1 MVEETRRR
9 GPRRLAAIGRRLAR
23 PFQRIWPRL
32 PEAVLGILAVGIVG
46 FAALTHSTAIAERAS
61 RLVTGNRYLAFAD
74 GMLNPFRGAHL
85 LVESGLPVYD
95 LKLAPESIARLE
107 DGAAQAR
114 QVGVMSEEM
123 RDWVPGTF
131 IAEGRRYRVDVR
143 LRGDLPPHW
152 EGAKKSYRIKFDSQ
166 KLDDDGTIIEEDIYF
181 HGRRQINLI
190 IPIDRDYAVSP
201 FVADLMADEGLV
213 VPRGQFVVLRINGR
227 LQGLYYE
234 VEQFDKPLMAAYDRP
249 ETTIFGQNGRAQHF
263 EQYTRLGTGVAADA
277 RFDMG
282 SIRETVDPAYDLG
295 MPLIALLNAHERQ
308 PSPATFRRARA
319 ALDWDK
325 YLAFRAVTTLLN
337 TNHVR
342 FGSDNLKL
350 FFDASRGLLEP
361 VPWDAHLVRMPV
373 EPGTIDYWNEKGPD
387 ALQRSTLE
395 DPALRLQRNRLLWKW
410 VGDGGTALMRRY
422 DAIHDRVRLLAWA
435 DVMGT
440 LGQGYKMDV
449 LRRDL
454 KHNVERVHKV
464 LALSSA
470 NLVYRQLGPDLGA
483 IDVSTLNFSGMHLRT
498 ITLHDSTTAPEGSP
512 IAVTDSP
519 TLTLRFEGRYVL
531 VEDVNEDGAIDP
543 GEPVVAHAQAE
554 AGSVTFAVDRW
565 ILPEVAYKGEVIG
578 ERYWEFMDTLQGRR
592 HYLVRGHLAPA
603 ERDVLVTPLP
613 AIDAEAVN
621 AVTGAPMD
629 GAVVDPSTPP
639 PVDGTIGITAYDA
652 SDPFDVEAR
661 FLTRDA
667 FVARHPQFRPMAGD
681 PGAVTLGGA
690 VAISRTVIVPEGIR
704 VVIRPG
710 ADITLAP
717 ATSVLMYGG
726 LEAIGTPTERIRI
739 HGDPTGRPWDVFAV
753 VRPPRPVEVR
763 HTDISHGGQ
772 GQINGMLF
780 TGGFAVHNGDLTL
793 VDARFTDMQSE
804 DAINIKNGHL
814 QMVES
819 LVARTASD
827 GIDVDFGTGEIRDSV
842 FEDTTGDGID
852 LSGSTLTVTSTR
864 VARAGDKCIS
874 VGEASAPTI
883 VNNVLVG
890 CAIGIATKDLSDPR
904 VAYNTLVGNRLA
916 LQAKRKKAMFGGGA
930 GTFVNNVFAEN
941 GVMLEED
948 YFSRGQVTVRHAL
961 ADTEIARCEAC
972 RVVERVPF
980 RDAASGDWRLAPDA
994 LRGLDV
1000 GTESVEWAVGADGA
1014 ATGPGVYSLAGA
1026 IGRADTPR

>member
-1 MVEETRRR
+1 MSIETRPR
-9 GPRRLAAIGRRLAR
+9 GPRRVAALVRRAVR

-32 PEAVLGILAVGIVG
+32 PEAVLGIAAVGIVV
-46 FAALTHSTAIAERAS
+46 FATLTHSAGVAERAS
-61 RLVTGNRYLAFAD
+61 RLVTGHRYLAFAD
-74 GMLNPFRGAHL
+74 GMLNPFRGTHL
-85 LVESGLPVYD
+85 LVESGLPIYD
-95 LKLAPESIARLE
+95 LKLSPESIAGLE
-107 DGAAQAR
+107 HSAALAR
-114 QVGVMSEEM
+114 EAGVMTEGL

-166 KLDDDGTIIEEDIYF
+166 KLDDNGTTIEEDIYF

-213 VPRGQFVVLRINGR
+213 APRGQFVVLRINGR

-263 EQYTRLGTGVAADA
+263 EQYTSLGTGVASDA

-282 SIRETVDPAYDLG
+282 SVRETVDPAYDLG
-295 MPLIALLNAHERQ
+295 MPLVALLNAHERQ

-350 FFDASRGLLEP
+350 YFDASRGLLEP

-373 EPGTIDYWNEKGPD
+373 EPGTIDFWNEKGPD

-395 DPALRLQRNRLLWKW
+395 DPALRLERNRLLWKW
-410 VGDGGTALMRRY
+410 VGDGGASLMRRY
-422 DAIHDRVRLLAWA
+422 DAIHDRIRLLAWA
-435 DVMGT
+435 DVLGS

-464 LALSSA
+464 LGLSSA
-470 NLVYRQLGPDLGA
+470 NLVYRQLGPDLAA

-498 ITLHDSTTAPEGSP
+498 LTLHDSTTAPEGSP

-519 TLTLRFEGRYVL
+519 TLTLRFAGRYLL

-543 GEPVVAHAQAE
+543 GEPVVAHAVA
-554 AGSVTFAVDRW
+554 ADGRVTFAVDRW

-578 ERYWEFMDTLQGRR
+578 ARYWEFMDTLQGRR

-603 ERDVLVTPLP
+603 ERDPLVTPLP
-613 AIDAEAVN
+613 ALDVAAVN
-621 AVTGAPMD
+621 AVTGAPMV
-629 GAVVDPSTPP
+629 GAVVDPSDPP
-639 PVDGTIGITAYDA
+639 PVDGTVGIVAYDA
-652 SDPFDVEAR
+652 SDPFDPEAR
-661 FLTRDA
+661 FMTREA
-667 FVARHPQFRPMAGD
+667 FLARHPQFRPLAGD
-681 PGAVTLGGA
+681 PGAVTLGGS
-690 VAISRTVIVPEGIR
+690 VVITRTVIVPEGAR
-704 VVIRPG
+704 LVIQPG

-726 LEAIGTPTERIRI
+726 LEAVGTPEQRIRI
-739 HGDPTGRPWDVFAV
+739 HGDGSGRPWDVFAV
-753 VRPPRPVEVR
+753 VRPPRPVELR
-763 HTDISHGGQ
+763 HTDISDGGQ
-772 GQINGMLF
+772 GQVNGMLF

-827 GIDVDFGTGEIRDSV
+827 GIDVDFGTGEIRDSL
-842 FEDTTGDGID
+842 FEDITGDGID
-852 LSGSTLTVTSTR
+852 FSGSTVTVTRTR

-874 VGEASAPTI
+874 VGEASTPTI
-883 VNNVLVG
+883 VNNVLMG
-890 CAIGIATKDLSDPR
+890 CNIGLSTKDLSDPR
-904 VAYNTLVGNRLA
+904 VAYNTFVGNRLA
-916 LQAKRKKAMFGGGA
+916 LEAKRKKAMFGGGA

-948 YFSRGQVTVRHAL
+948 YFSRGQVQVRHAL
-961 ADTEIARCEAC
+961 TDAEIARCATC
-972 RVVERVPF
+972 RVVDAVPF
-980 RDAASGDWRLAPDA
+980 RDAANGDWRLAPEA
-994 LRGLDV
+994 LRRLDV
-1000 GTESVEWAVGADGA
+1000 GTEAVEWAVDAAGA
-1014 ATGPGVYSLAGA
+1014 ASGPGVYSLAGA
-1026 IGRADTPR
+1026 VGQAGAPR